1 MVVPVGCGGYTMK
14 MGDLVRIEGRMINGY
29 TWVMESL
36 GIFLGN
42 VPWNHPSYSPSFPT
56 CEILTQQG
64 VKLIGIERIRC
75 VL

>member
-1 MVVPVGCGGYTMK
+1 MK
-14 MGDLVRIEGRMINGY
+14 TGDLVRIEGRMINSY

-64 VKLIGIERIRC
+64 VKLIGIERIRW

>member
-1 MVVPVGCGGYTMK
+1 MK
-14 MGDLVRIEGRMINGY
+14 MGDLVRIEGRMINSY

-64 VKLIGIERIRC
+64 VKLIGIERIRW

>member
-1 MVVPVGCGGYTMK
+1 MK
-14 MGDLVRIEGRMINGY
+14 PGDLVRIEGRMINSY

-64 VKLIGIERIRC
+64 VKLIGIERIRW

>member
-1 MVVPVGCGGYTMK
+1 MK
-14 MGDLVRIEGRMINGY
+14 RGDLVRIEGRMINSY

-64 VKLIGIERIRC
+64 VKLIGIERIRW

>member
-1 MVVPVGCGGYTMK
+1 MK
-14 MGDLVRIEGRMINGY
+14 TGDLVRIEGRMINNY

-64 VKLIGIERIRC
+64 VKLIGIERIRW